1 MPDVIVDNTTPEV
14 MANSQD
20 LLAGDTIE
28 YNSTFVTVQ
37 TPPASGSAGTGV
49 DRENGMT
56 AVSIPYGLSVRRV
69 SVTSTFVDYVV
80 PVAPAEVTPDVAP
93 VSALASA

>member
-37 TPPASGSAGTGV
+37 APPAGGNAGAGV
-49 DRENGMT
+49 DRENGMA

-69 SVTSTFVDYVV
+69 SVTSTFIDYVV
-80 PVAPAEVTPDVAP
+80 PVAPPAVAPAVAP
-93 VSALASA
+93 VAAPASA